1 MNSSIRNLLFTS
13 TILGL
18 SISPAFA
25 VNVNNFTGDY
35 APSHW
40 STTTSSSGI
49 GTVSQDSTVLEVALN
64 CDLNGDCPSGINL
77 DPLSYIEQSISINSG
92 MSGVIQ
98 FEWDFNYV
106 DGTVN
111 AGYVLNGTFVSM
123 VTGNND
129 TFSQSSAA
137 PQTVIVNDGDTFG
150 LFVQAVTN
158 PGTVGTFNV
167 KNFKVKDIPFEF
179 NPLQGVALGLPLFI
193 GLRILKKRAKH
204 NS

>member
-1 MNSSIRNLLFTS
+1 MAI
-13 TILGL
+13 
-18 SISPAFA
+18 
-25 VNVNNFTGDY
+25 V
-35 APSHW
+35 H
-40 STTTSSSGI
+40 
-49 GTVSQDSTVLEVALN
+49 QVL
-64 CDLNGDCPSGINL
+64 I

-106 DGTVN
+106 DDTVN

-129 TFSQSSAA
+129 TTSQSNAA

-193 GLRILKKRAKH
+193 GLKILKKRAKH